1 MFVKYLLAKA
11 GKRIYMLERNT
22 RVIEMYIAKTKSEA
36 RRPGSSKPGYELTQ
50 DKSEFGLVV
59 CNFVVSF
66 SVYVV

>member
-1 MFVKYLLAKA
+1 
-11 GKRIYMLERNT
+11 MLERNT
-22 RVIEMYIAKTKSEA
+22 RVIGMYIAKTKSEA

-59 CNFVVSF
+59 CNFGVSF